1 MDLSLALRDEYSPHG
16 CMQGY
21 TTRDR
26 RSAHVRQADEA
37 AEAVLVTRPGQ
48 TVNDPPNISS
58 LNAVAL
64 NQLLTSTA
72 SSVNRSATKPPHTHT
87 QSFLQYHRSLSRS
100 VPEWSRDC
108 SNISSVIDIPCVVLQ
123 SSFTSFGSTFTFL
136 NWHCSLDTS
145 TCCSGTDY
153 FAPAGHTCSHGLQGI
168 AFA

>member
-1 MDLSLALRDEYSPHG
+1 MFSVSVLSQRVSVTPSW
-16 CMQGY
+16 
-21 TTRDR
+21 T
-26 RSAHVRQADEA
+26 
-37 AEAVLVTRPGQ
+37 VTRPGQ
-48 TVNDPPNISS
+48 TVNDPPNISIVTRRF

-123 SSFTSFGSTFTFL
+123 STSASFGSTFTFL